1 MKILIGTKNPG
12 KIEGAKEA
20 FEKYFDNVEIN
31 GISVDSEVGDQPID
45 ENIMIGAKNRVKNL
59 KKYAKEN
66 NVEADYFAAAEAGIT
81 SLLGEY
87 IDFNITV
94 IENKD
99 GVQSVGVSQGF
110 QIPEKYMDEI
120 KESELGK
127 VMDRIFDKNSLNKSK
142 GGISILTKD
151 RVTTKDKKCLQFG
164 LVITLKE
171 MNGKNRID
179 EFMKN
184 CMAHGWLVNRID
196 VENQIDIYSRA
207 EEEIELE

>member
-12 KIEGAKEA
+12 KIKGAKEA

-31 GISVDSEVGDQPID
+31 GISVDSEVGNQPID

-66 NVEADYFAAAEAGIT
+66 NIEVDYFVAAEAGIT

-87 IDFNITV
+87 IDFNIAI

-99 GVQSVGVSQGF
+99 GIQSVGVSQGF

-127 VMDRIFDKNSLNKSK
+127 VMDRIFDKNSLNKGK

-151 RVTTKDKKCLQFG
+151 
-164 LVITLKE
+164 VIS
-171 MNGKNRID
+171 RID
-179 EFMKN
+179 LTRNAFI
-184 CMAHGWLVNRID
+184 MALIKHING
-196 VENQIDIYSRA
+196 
-207 EEEIELE
+207 EIWR